1 MRLLLIEDNGETAAL
16 IAASLRA
23 RDHQLTLCADGASA
37 LTAAGQQQFD
47 VIIIDRM
54 LPDGDGMALIAS
66 LRAAGQRGAT
76 LLLTALGSEE
86 DRVAG
91 LEAGADD
98 YLVKPFS
105 MAELAA
111 RVSALG
117 RRHAGGPTIIA
128 IADLVVDRLA
138 RRVTRG
144 GTPIELQPRELEL
157 LEYLMLA
164 SPSIVTRMM
173 LLERVWHFHFDPGTN
188 IVESHISRL
197 RGKIDRGNDL
207 PLIHTVRG
215 EGYAIH
221 AP

>member
-1 MRLLLIEDNGETAAL
+1 MRGRHLAERLDQPMRLLLIEDNGETAAL

-23 RDHQLTLCADGASA
+23 RDHQLTLCAAGASA
-37 LTAAGQQQFD
+37 LTAAGEQQFD

-117 RRHAGGPTIIA
+117 RRHAGGPTIVA
-128 IADLVVDRLA
+128 IADLVSRDEPVRP
-138 RRVTRG
+138 G
-144 GTPIELQPRELEL
+144 LE
-157 LEYLMLA
+157 E
-164 SPSIVTRMM
+164 
-173 LLERVWHFHFDPGTN
+173 
-188 IVESHISRL
+188 
-197 RGKIDRGNDL
+197 
-207 PLIHTVRG
+207 
-215 EGYAIH
+215 
-221 AP
+221 